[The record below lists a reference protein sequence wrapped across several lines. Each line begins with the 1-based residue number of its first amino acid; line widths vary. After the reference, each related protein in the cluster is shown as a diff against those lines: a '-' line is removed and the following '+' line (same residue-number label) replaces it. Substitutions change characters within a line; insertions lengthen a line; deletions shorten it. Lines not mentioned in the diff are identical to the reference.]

1 MTTRRTPA
9 ALLLAAVLMLTL
21 PLLAGPA
28 AAADPGASV
37 EVEPQTG
44 SQGGPTL
51 QIIGGAEMPLE
62 TTTGIKDLVV
72 SRDGKRAVAVSGDWL
87 QVMSLTTDNP
97 KLLGTSTAVFGG
109 RVVLSKNGKIAY
121 VLSGRDTLFVVDVSG
136 KGKPKTIRQLHK
148 QKFSPSDVFDMEI
161 SPDGKYL
168 YVKHGYVIGGYGRG
182 KGIQVLSLKNPRKP
196 KKAGHA
202 NTAEWNG
209 DIGVSSDGKR
219 IVTTSTTVDTYILL
233 HKVGKNGVPKQV
245 KRLRVPFDPGTIAIS
260 KDNKTAYVL
269 STTSEDPLRVATV
282 NLKKN
287 KLVSQKQ
294 VAGRED
300 GTDIGIS
307 PDGKYLYVTMWRALP
322 EANPSFLVLDAKT
335 IEPRHEAWGEEL
347 YAPQAVQVSG
357 AGATKGRIY
366 VPTYTGI
373 MGGKP
378 LVLVFEYK

>member
-1 MTTRRTPA
+1 MTRRRTLA
-9 ALLLAAVLMLTL
+9 ALVVAAALALTT

-28 AAADPGASV
+28 ASADPGAGIQ
-37 EVEPQTG
+37 VEPQAG

-51 QIIGGAEMPLE
+51 QIIGGAQMPLE
-62 TTTGIKDLVV
+62 TTTGIRDLAV

-97 KLLGTSTAVFGG
+97 KILGTSTAVFGS

-136 KGKPKTIRQLHK
+136 SGKPKKLKQLYRK
-148 QKFSPSDVFDMEI
+148 KFSPSDVFDMEI
-161 SPDGKYL
+161 SPNGKYL
-168 YVKHGYVIGGYGRG
+168 YIKHGYVLGGYGQG

-202 NTAEWNG
+202 NTTEWHG
-209 DIGVSSDGKR
+209 DIGVSPNGKR
-219 IVTTSTTVDTYILL
+219 MVTTSTTVDTYILL
-233 HKVGKNGVPKQV
+233 HKVKKNGTPKQV
-245 KRLRVPFDPGTIAIS
+245 KRLRVPFDPGAIAIS
-260 KDNKTAYVL
+260 KDNKTAYVV
-269 STTSEDPLRVATV
+269 SATSEDPLRVAKV

-294 VAGRED
+294 VGGRED

-322 EANPSFLVLDAKT
+322 ADNPSFLVLDAKT
-335 IEPRHEAWGEEL
+335 IKPRHEAWGEEF

-357 AGATKGRIY
+357 AGTTKGRIY

-373 MGGKP
+373 MGGQP
-378 LVLVFEYK
+378 LVVVFEYK